1 MYSMAHK
8 AREAMKGKAKRLAGE
23 KDQKVDSSNWTPA
36 EPLNADVKTGMRPIS
51 QRQFKKGGKVT
62 GAKAHVHAGRKPRKS
77 GGRALTADSL
87 MNRDQK
93 EANAERPGKKHVGAL
108 KTGGRAHRDM
118 GGGTAS
124 GILKPYIDAM
134 MHGLKSGGR
143 AKKAFGGPGMP
154 PASGAGPDPRMLAI
168 MKAKAAAAKGMPVMP
183 GRPAPMAMPR
193 AAAPGMPPMKKG
205 GKVPKKA
212 GGGERSAADR
222 IRDNLGYNS
231 PDYEPKTDPSYK
243 PTGGPSQQDK
253 DRLREMS
260 EEAHKR
266 GGRAKR
272 KDGGNVH
279 YGPQEDE
286 AGKKAPSTKQQ
297 IATEKH
303 DQNLSKPSRAKAKH
317 YDYGGI
323 VPAAQAPMPNV
334 NSPSFLKFTGAQAT
348 PALKKGGKVSH
359 MEWEHSKQDLR
370 EDRKL
375 AKKHGMTL
383 EHWENSKLDEK
394 HDKQQSMKGL
404 KHGGKAGKWIQG
416 AIEHKGAL
424 HKSLHV
430 PMGEKIPAKK
440 LAKAEHSSNPKLAK
454 RAHLAETLKH
464 LHRANKF
471 GGGALSEGKA
481 PKGKAKGT
489 HINIM
494 INPKGADA
502 GMPGLPPGL
511 PPGMP
516 GMPPAGGPPAGGGVP
531 VPMGM
536 PPMGGGMP
544 MGGAPMGAPPMPP
557 AGGMHPMPRKAGG
570 KVYSSYKD
578 MDAGAGS
585 GLGRIEK
592 TEIQKRR
599 G

>member
-1 MYSMAHK
+1 MYEMAKK
-8 AREAMKGKAKRLAGE
+8 AREAMRGKAKRLAGE
-23 KDQKVDSSNWTPA
+23 KDSKVDSSNWTPS
-36 EPLNADVKTGMRPIS
+36 EPLDANVKTGMRPIS

-62 GAKAHVHAGRKPRKS
+62 GAKGHVHAGRKPRKS

-118 GGGTAS
+118 GGGMT
-124 GILKPYIDAM
+124 GGMIKPYIDAM

-154 PASGAGPDPRMLAI
+154 PAAGAGPDPRMLAI
-168 MKAKAAAAKGMPVMP
+168 LKAKAAATKGMPSAKGMPAMP
-183 GRPAPMAMPR
+183 ARGMPAPTPMAMPR
-193 AAAPGMPPMKKG
+193 PAAPGMPPMKKG
-205 GKVPKKA
+205 G
-212 GGGERSAADR
+212 R
-222 IRDNLGYNS
+222 
-231 PDYEPKTDPSYK
+231 
-243 PTGGPSQQDK
+243 
-253 DRLREMS
+253 
-260 EEAHKR
+260 AHH
-266 GGRAKR
+266 

-303 DQNLSKPSRAKAKH
+303 DQNLSKPSRAKARH

-334 NSPSFLKFTGAQAT
+334 NSPAFLKFTGSQAT
-348 PALKKGGKVSH
+348 PNLKKGGKVGK
-359 MEWEHSKQDLR
+359 WEGSAKDER
-370 EDRKL
+370 EDHKL
-375 AKKHGMTL
+375 AKKHHMSMK
-383 EHWENSKLDEK
+383 EWEASALDKK
-394 HDKQQSMKGL
+394 HDEQQSMKGL

-464 LHRANKF
+464 MHRANKF

-481 PKGKAKGT
+481 PKGKGKGKGT

-502 GMPGLPPGL
+502 GMPGL

-557 AGGMHPMPRKAGG
+557 AGGMPPLPRKAGG
-570 KVYSSYKD
+570 KVYRSYKD

>member
-36 EPLNADVKTGMRPIS
+36 EPLNADTQTGMRPIS

-62 GAKAHVHAGRKPRKS
+62 GAKGHVHAGRKPRKS

-118 GGGTAS
+118 GGGMT
-124 GILKPYIDAM
+124 GGMIKPYIDAM

-154 PASGAGPDPRMLAI
+154 PAAGAGPDPRMLAI
-168 MKAKAAAAKGMPVMP
+168 LKAKAAATKGMPSAKGMPAMP
-183 GRPAPMAMPR
+183 ARGMPAPTPMAMPR
-193 AAAPGMPPMKKG
+193 PAAPGMPPMKKG
-205 GKVPKKA
+205 G
-212 GGGERSAADR
+212 R
-222 IRDNLGYNS
+222 
-231 PDYEPKTDPSYK
+231 
-243 PTGGPSQQDK
+243 
-253 DRLREMS
+253 
-260 EEAHKR
+260 AHH
-266 GGRAKR
+266 

-303 DQNLSKPSRAKAKH
+303 DQNLSKPSRAKARH

-334 NSPSFLKFTGAQAT
+334 NSPAFLKFTGSQAT
-348 PALKKGGKVSH
+348 PNLKKGGKVGK
-359 MEWEHSKQDLR
+359 WEGSAKDER
-370 EDRKL
+370 EDHKL
-375 AKKHGMTL
+375 AKKHHMSMK
-383 EHWENSKLDEK
+383 EWEASALDKK
-394 HDKQQSMKGL
+394 HDEQQSMKGL

-464 LHRANKF
+464 MHRANKF

-481 PKGKAKGT
+481 PKGKGKGKGT

-502 GMPGLPPGL
+502 GMPGL

-557 AGGMHPMPRKAGG
+557 AGGMPPLPRKAGG
-570 KVYSSYKD
+570 KVYRSYKD

>member
-36 EPLNADVKTGMRPIS
+36 EPLNADTQTGMRPIS

-62 GAKAHVHAGRKPRKS
+62 GAKGHVHAGRKPRKS

-118 GGGTAS
+118 GGGMTG
-124 GILKPYIDAM
+124 GIIKPYMDAM

-143 AKKAFGGPGMP
+143 AKRTFGGPGMP
-154 PASGAGPDPRMLAI
+154 PAAGAGPDPRMLAI
-168 MKAKAAAAKGMPVMP
+168 LKAKAAATKGMPSAKGMPAMP
-183 GRPAPMAMPR
+183 ARGMPAPTPMAMPR
-193 AAAPGMPPMKKG
+193 PAAPGMPPMKKG
-205 GKVPKKA
+205 G
-212 GGGERSAADR
+212 R
-222 IRDNLGYNS
+222 
-231 PDYEPKTDPSYK
+231 
-243 PTGGPSQQDK
+243 
-253 DRLREMS
+253 
-260 EEAHKR
+260 AHH
-266 GGRAKR
+266 

-303 DQNLSKPSRAKAKH
+303 DQNLSKPSRAKARH

-334 NSPSFLKFTGAQAT
+334 NSPAFLKFTGSQAT
-348 PALKKGGKVSH
+348 PNLKKGGKVGK
-359 MEWEHSKQDLR
+359 WEGSAKDER
-370 EDRKL
+370 EDHKL
-375 AKKHGMTL
+375 AKKHHMSMKA
-383 EHWENSKLDEK
+383 WESSKMDAK
-394 HDKQQSMKGL
+394 HDKQESMKGL
-404 KHGGKAGKWIQG
+404 KKGGRTSKNVGGMSGAAGQDDGGDSYNPSYLGSAQSEAPFKDTSAG
-416 AIEHKGAL
+416 AEMREAGEEAGRRMKG
-424 HKSLHV
+424 
-430 PMGEKIPAKK
+430 
-440 LAKAEHSSNPKLAK
+440 
-454 RAHLAETLKH
+454 RTLMRGAPEDMAQPRKGGG
-464 LHRANKF
+464 RTAKF

-481 PKGKAKGT
+481 PKGKGKGKGT

-494 INPKGADA
+494 INPKSADA
-502 GMPGLPPGL
+502 GMPGM

-557 AGGMHPMPRKAGG
+557 AGGMPPMPRKAGG
-570 KVYSSYKD
+570 KVYRSYKD

>member
-1 MYSMAHK
+1 MYEMAKK

-23 KDQKVDSSNWTPA
+23 TDSKVDSSNWTPA
-36 EPLNADVKTGMRPIS
+36 EPLNANVKTGMRPIS

-62 GAKAHVHAGRKPRKS
+62 GAKGHVHAGRKPRKS
-77 GGRALTADSL
+77 GGRAITADSL
-87 MNRDQK
+87 INRDQK
-93 EANAERPGKKHVGAL
+93 EANESREGKKHIGGM
-108 KTGGRAHRDM
+108 KKGGRAHREM
-118 GGGTAS
+118 GGGTA
-124 GILKPYIDAM
+124 GGLIAPYVKQMLAGAGM
-134 MHGLKSGGR
+134 KKGGR
-143 AKKAFGGPGMP
+143 TKKAFGGPGMP
-154 PASGAGPDPRMLAI
+154 PAAGAGPDPRMLAI
-168 MKAKAAAAKGMPVMP
+168 LKAKAAATKGMPSAKGMPAMP
-183 GRPAPMAMPR
+183 ARGMPAPTPMAMPR
-193 AAAPGMPPMKKG
+193 PAAPGMPPMKKG
-205 GKVPKKA
+205 G
-212 GGGERSAADR
+212 R
-222 IRDNLGYNS
+222 
-231 PDYEPKTDPSYK
+231 
-243 PTGGPSQQDK
+243 
-253 DRLREMS
+253 
-260 EEAHKR
+260 AHH
-266 GGRAKR
+266 

-303 DQNLSKPSRAKAKH
+303 DQNLSKPSRAKARH

-334 NSPSFLKFTGAQAT
+334 NSPAFLKFTGSQAT
-348 PALKKGGKVSH
+348 PNLKKGGKVGK
-359 MEWEHSKQDLR
+359 WEGSAKDER
-370 EDRKL
+370 EDHKL
-375 AKKHGMTL
+375 AKKHHMSMK
-383 EHWENSKLDEK
+383 EWEASALDKK
-394 HDKQQSMKGL
+394 HDEQQSMKGL

-430 PMGEKIPAKK
+430 PAGEKIPAKK

-464 LHRANKF
+464 MHRANKF

-481 PKGKAKGT
+481 PKGKGKGKGT

-494 INPKGADA
+494 INPKSADA
-502 GMPGLPPGL
+502 GMPGM

-557 AGGMHPMPRKAGG
+557 AGGMPPMPRKAGG
-570 KVYSSYKD
+570 KVYRSYKD

>member
-36 EPLNADVKTGMRPIS
+36 EPLNADTQTGMRPIS

-62 GAKAHVHAGRKPRKS
+62 GAKGHVHAGRKPRKS

-118 GGGTAS
+118 GGGMT
-124 GILKPYIDAM
+124 GGMIKPYIDAM

-154 PASGAGPDPRMLAI
+154 PAAGAGPDPRMLAI
-168 MKAKAAAAKGMPVMP
+168 LKAKAAATKGMPSAKGMPAMP
-183 GRPAPMAMPR
+183 ARGMPAPTPMAMPR
-193 AAAPGMPPMKKG
+193 PAAPGMPPMKKG
-205 GKVPKKA
+205 G
-212 GGGERSAADR
+212 R
-222 IRDNLGYNS
+222 
-231 PDYEPKTDPSYK
+231 
-243 PTGGPSQQDK
+243 
-253 DRLREMS
+253 
-260 EEAHKR
+260 AHH
-266 GGRAKR
+266 

-303 DQNLSKPSRAKAKH
+303 DQNLSKPSRAKARH

-334 NSPSFLKFTGAQAT
+334 NSPAFLKFTGSQAT
-348 PALKKGGKVSH
+348 PNLKKGGKVGK
-359 MEWEHSKQDLR
+359 WEGSAKDER
-370 EDRKL
+370 EDHKL
-375 AKKHGMTL
+375 AKKHHMSMK
-383 EHWENSKLDEK
+383 EWEASALDKK
-394 HDKQQSMKGL
+394 HDEQQSMKGL

-464 LHRANKF
+464 MHRANKF

-481 PKGKAKGT
+481 PKGKGKGKGT

-502 GMPGLPPGL
+502 GMPGL

-557 AGGMHPMPRKAGG
+557 AGGMPPMPRKAGG
-570 KVYSSYKD
+570 KVYRSYKD